1 MIDASGAHSGGYL
14 QCVVLLKI
22 LVSAI
27 CIFATSGAKFVCY
40 LQCFL
45 LRTLPRR
52 APSPSKRRD
61 IRSGGGYHL
70 TRLVSER
77 WKLSFSNLGPFPSR
91 SGPEGPGGPPKPL
104 FWPPQT
110 AQGAL
115 EQKGKGPGFEK
126 ARFRR
131 GDPTRKPADLP
142 SDTTEF
148 SKLRPQRWQK
158 WKWHSQKSSGDEHI
172 EGNPQNVL
180 QTRPTLQ
187 VTFRIGPRGRQTC
200 K

>member
-1 MIDASGAHSGGYL
+1 M
-14 QCVVLLKI
+14 
-22 LVSAI
+22 
-27 CIFATSGAKFVCY
+27 F
-40 LQCFL
+40 
-45 LRTLPRR
+45 RTLPRR

-77 WKLSFSNLGPFPSR
+77 LKLSFSNIGPFLSR

-148 SKLRPQRWQK
+148 SKLRPQRLQK
-158 WKWHSQKSSGDEHI
+158 WKWHSLLYLGD
-172 EGNPQNVL
+172 QFCKL
-180 QTRPTLQ
+180 RP
-187 VTFRIGPRGRQTC
+187 RKAAGAPG
-200 K
+200 KHEAS